1 MLPSRATLP
10 WTGTMPPSARS
21 AIGGAS
27 VKAFARPR
35 MQAFSPGRRR
45 IRPGLPDSSV
55 WGKLGPQNNHSPPT
69 MYKRILVP
77 VDGSSF
83 SNQILPLAETIART
97 TGAQLALYR
106 AVGRHDRMAE
116 AEGAL
121 RTQADSCGAQAICAE
136 VHGDV
141 AQAILQE
148 AARVPDTLVAIT
160 SHGRSGV
167 MRAVLGSTALDVLRA
182 GGKPLLVYRPREHGP
197 ASAAAGAA
205 IERIFVPLD
214 GSPLSESIIPQA
226 VELARALKSRIVV
239 VAVLQQSGPGVSG
252 MEGLDVMESSYVQA
266 QAAAIT
272 KTHGID
278 AGWEVLHGDP
288 EKAIPEFVRTYPAS
302 ILAMTTRGRSAV
314 TSALLGSVTAA
325 ALRDSGVPV
334 FTRLP

>member
-1 MLPSRATLP
+1 
-10 WTGTMPPSARS
+10 
-21 AIGGAS
+21 
-27 VKAFARPR
+27 
-35 MQAFSPGRRR
+35 
-45 IRPGLPDSSV
+45 
-55 WGKLGPQNNHSPPT
+55 

-83 SNQILPLAETIART
+83 SNQILPLSQTIART

-116 AEGAL
+116 AETAL
-121 RTQADSCGAQAICAE
+121 RTQADVSGAEAICTE

-141 AQAILQE
+141 AHAILQE
-148 AARVPDTLVAIT
+148 AERVPGTLVAMT

-167 MRAVLGSTALDVLRA
+167 MRAVLGSTALDVVRA
-182 GGKPLLVYRPREHGP
+182 GSKPILVFRPKEHAPG
-197 ASAAAGAA
+197 SAAAGAA
-205 IERIFVPLD
+205 IERVFIPLD
-214 GSPLSESIIPQA
+214 GSPVSESIIPQA

-239 VAVLQQSGPGVSG
+239 VTVLGPAGSGASGV
-252 MEGLDVMESSYVQA
+252 EGLDIMESSYVQA

-272 KTHGID
+272 KAHGID

-288 EKAIPEFVRTYPAS
+288 AKAIPEFVRTHPAS

-325 ALRDSGVPV
+325 ALRDAGVPV